1 LRCASYVF
9 YIARAKR
16 NESNRPVRI
25 EFADEDALSDSL
37 NIYDYADILTNENHI
52 EEMYRIL
59 FRSVGASQK
68 GNRRLCE
75 CIQRYICNDGRIQL
89 MSNNNLNQ
97 ARECC
102 LRENNLW
109 GKSKPCETGCRYM
122 RNIARLWDGF
132 C

>member
-1 LRCASYVF
+1 MCASYVF

-59 FRSVGASQK
+59 FRSVGASTMF
-68 GNRRLCE
+68 L
-75 CIQRYICNDGRIQL
+75 
-89 MSNNNLNQ
+89 
-97 ARECC
+97 
-102 LRENNLW
+102 
-109 GKSKPCETGCRYM
+109 
-122 RNIARLWDGF
+122 
-132 C
+132 